1 VTPNLPLPSRN
12 DFEHLAGECG
22 IEVAPAELDAFVELA
37 ARYVPAYD
45 RLLELKAIGGQAST
59 RTIEYSVPSA
69 EQNRHGGWVSRC
81 AIRECTDG
89 SLTGKRVAIKDNI
102 CVAGMPML
110 VGSPLMD
117 DFVPLADA
125 TVVERVLQAGGEIV
139 GKTAVPGF
147 CMDGASVTGY
157 PEPQPVNPHSPA
169 HSAGGSSSGNAV
181 VLVEETADVA
191 IGSDTAGS
199 VRIPASWCGVVGLKP
214 TYDLVPTEGLFPIER
229 TLDHLGPM
237 ARSVRDCALLL
248 DVIADQPR
256 NLHEAKQQDEH
267 GFLQALRNDLVGLRI
282 GILREAFGIPD
293 CSEPD
298 VDDAVI
304 AVARM
309 LADHGATV
317 RDISVPLHVDS
328 TAIWAGLLFEGAHQ
342 LLASGGLGI
351 RSGDRNAPDVQAFF
365 SHRLRKR
372 SALLPPTVK
381 FTLLV
386 GRYAAENYDRRLY
399 ADARVLAS
407 RLRHSYS
414 AALQEVDVFVMPTT
428 PMKALPLPVS
438 GHIVDL
444 FSVAWSNLQNTAAFN
459 VTGHP
464 ALSVPSNTLD
474 RLPIGVMIVGRHFD
488 DGIVLCVGNAIEH
501 ALANGYA
508 QA

>member
-181 VLVEETADVA
+181 VLIEETADVA

-248 DVIADQPR
+248 DV
-256 NLHEAKQQDEH
+256 
-267 GFLQALRNDLVGLRI
+267 
-282 GILREAFGIPD
+282 
-293 CSEPD
+293 
-298 VDDAVI
+298 
-304 AVARM
+304 
-309 LADHGATV
+309 
-317 RDISVPLHVDS
+317 
-328 TAIWAGLLFEGAHQ
+328 
-342 LLASGGLGI
+342 
-351 RSGDRNAPDVQAFF
+351 
-365 SHRLRKR
+365 
-372 SALLPPTVK
+372 
-381 FTLLV
+381 
-386 GRYAAENYDRRLY
+386 
-399 ADARVLAS
+399 
-407 RLRHSYS
+407 RHS
-414 AALQEVDVFVMPTT
+414 
-428 PMKALPLPVS
+428 
-438 GHIVDL
+438 
-444 FSVAWSNLQNTAAFN
+444 
-459 VTGHP
+459 
-464 ALSVPSNTLD
+464 
-474 RLPIGVMIVGRHFD
+474 
-488 DGIVLCVGNAIEH
+488 
-501 ALANGYA
+501 
-508 QA
+508 

>member
-1 VTPNLPLPSRN
+1 
-12 DFEHLAGECG
+12 
-22 IEVAPAELDAFVELA
+22 
-37 ARYVPAYD
+37 
-45 RLLELKAIGGQAST
+45 
-59 RTIEYSVPSA
+59 
-69 EQNRHGGWVSRC
+69 
-81 AIRECTDG
+81 
-89 SLTGKRVAIKDNI
+89 
-102 CVAGMPML
+102 
-110 VGSPLMD
+110 
-117 DFVPLADA
+117 
-125 TVVERVLQAGGEIV
+125 
-139 GKTAVPGF
+139 
-147 CMDGASVTGY
+147 
-157 PEPQPVNPHSPA
+157 
-169 HSAGGSSSGNAV
+169 
-181 VLVEETADVA
+181 
-191 IGSDTAGS
+191 
-199 VRIPASWCGVVGLKP
+199 
-214 TYDLVPTEGLFPIER
+214 
-229 TLDHLGPM
+229 
-237 ARSVRDCALLL
+237 
-248 DVIADQPR
+248 
-256 NLHEAKQQDEH
+256 
-267 GFLQALRNDLVGLRI
+267 
-282 GILREAFGIPD
+282 
-293 CSEPD
+293 
-298 VDDAVI
+298 
-304 AVARM
+304 M